1 METSQT
7 IEKTMLLLQTL
18 AEQKKCSAAMI
29 TKTLEVH
36 RSTSYRMLKS
46 LVQLGY
52 VNHHEASGEYS
63 LSLKMEDLIHT
74 GTSWAWLQK
83 IVNPYLERF
92 YRQVNETIHLA
103 VLQKDELNYLS
114 KWESTRSLRVVVQS
128 KEGGH
133 APLHCTG
140 LGKMLLACKNNE
152 SREELIKEMELTRFT
167 DHTICTAEAFRSE
180 LDKIKKSH
188 VSFDMEEHEEG
199 VCCISVPLTDKD
211 QRVIAAISITV
222 PQVRFTQRRKEDLL
236 IEIRDMGIKISN
248 QIALNFQKA

>member
-18 AEQKKCSAAMI
+18 AEQKRCSASVI
-29 TKTLEVH
+29 TNTLEVH

-52 VNHHEASGEYS
+52 VNHFETTGKYS

-74 GTSWAWLQK
+74 GTSWSWLK
-83 IVNPYLERF
+83 EIAEPHMDKL
-92 YRQVNETIHLA
+92 YRQINETIHLA
-103 VLQKDELNYLS
+103 VLQKNELSYLS
-114 KWESTRSLRVVVQS
+114 KWESTRSLRVVVPS

-140 LGKMLLACKNNE
+140 LGKMLLSCKENE
-152 SREELIKEMELTRFT
+152 SREVLIRKMKLTRYT
-167 DHTICTAEAFRSE
+167 EHTICTLAAFRSE
-180 LDKIKKSH
+180 LQKIQESR
-188 VSFDMEEHEEG
+188 VSYDMEEHEEG
-199 VCCISVPLTDKD
+199 VCCISVPLTGKE

-222 PQVRFTQRRKEDLL
+222 PHVRFTQTRKNDL
-236 IEIRDMGIKISN
+236 K
-248 QIALNFQKA
+248 